1 MLFNWTEF
9 FCFQIEPRR
18 LATSSHKSAST
29 SSIKAPSKKFLVIF
43 IILSVSQKKKR
54 FLAEFVVNYD
64 YTLTTIQVL
73 TLLTG
78 FYVIYLFYVIN

>member
-1 MLFNWTEF
+1 MLISWTEF

-43 IILSVSQKKKR
+43 IILSVSQKKKV
-54 FLAEFVVNYD
+54 LAEFVVNYG
-64 YTLTTIQVL
+64 YTLTTLQVFTFL
-73 TLLTG
+73 TS
-78 FYVIYLFYVIN
+78 FYVIYLFYVFN